1 MERMRFAH
9 RNDTLRRTESS
20 EASTVRA
27 GLSRAACETPD
38 AGAVGCAAAT
48 RPARHTMDWI
58 GVGCAAGFVVLAAL
72 VALGATAGVDDAVHD
87 VAVAMRTVWLTPIAR
102 GLSDLMTPV
111 PLVAIGI
118 VLLTRARTRRFGG
131 AWALNV
137 CSVALLNVMLKALMQ
152 RPRPDAAARL
162 AEVAGFSFP
171 SGHAATAMAAFGLL
185 AWFMWH
191 ASRRGEGRVA
201 AVACIVLA
209 TLVGAS
215 RVYLGVHYL
224 SDVLAGF
231 CEAGVWLVLYVR
243 AVAARTLGEP
253 DRAA

>member
-1 MERMRFAH
+1 MRFAH
-9 RNDTLRRTESS
+9 RNDTLRRAESS
-20 EASTVRA
+20 ESSTVGAASA
-27 GLSRAACETPD
+27 GAARETLD
-38 AGAVGCAAAT
+38 AGVVGRATAT
-48 RPARHTMDWI
+48 RSTRRAMDWI
-58 GVGCAAGFVVLAAL
+58 GVGCAVGFVVLAAL

-87 VAVAMRTVWLTPIAR
+87 GAVAMRTVWLTPIAR

-118 VLLTRARTRRFGG
+118 VLLARARTRRFGG

-137 CSVALLNVMLKALMQ
+137 CGVALLNVTLKALMQ
-152 RPRPDAAARL
+152 RPRPDVAARL

-185 AWFMWH
+185 AWFIWRT
-191 ASRRGEGRVA
+191 ARRGEGRVVA
-201 AVACIVLA
+201 AACVVLA
-209 TLVGAS
+209 ILVGAS

-231 CEAGVWLVLYVR
+231 CEAGVWLAFYVR

-253 DRAA
+253 DRTA